1 MVSLL
6 WQIKTRNAI
15 DRRNLIGGRWG
26 APHLIITGI
35 IAPEKPDMT
44 IDAGD
49 SLKDGDV
56 ASLDLEPFEN
66 LLGILSQI
74 DI

>member
-1 MVSLL
+1 M
-6 WQIKTRNAI
+6 
-15 DRRNLIGGRWG
+15 
-26 APHLIITGI
+26 PHLIITGI
-35 IAPEKPDMT
+35 VTPEKPDMT
-44 IDAGD
+44 IDAGG

-56 ASLDLEPFEN
+56 VLSLDLEPFEN